1 MIKVIKII
9 YIVIINMIL
18 FIIIALPLM
27 IVTFEFVK
35 SINTVNNMMY
45 KLEEFV
51 DFQSKWEFMLHFEAK
66 VGILYNF

>member
-9 YIVIINMIL
+9 YIVIIGMIL

-51 DFQSKWEFMLHFEAK
+51 YF
-66 VGILYNF
+66 

>member
-9 YIVIINMIL
+9 YIGIIGMIL

-35 SINTVNNMMY
+35 SLDTINNMMD

-51 DFQSKWEFMLHFEAK
+51 DF
-66 VGILYNF
+66 